1 MKLTQKGLNTFILFG
16 TGILYLVF
24 TYFLMIFAASDI
36 YAGQEGAESNIY
48 VHLTRIG
55 IIALSVFALIL
66 NKSVVSKTKLYLLV
80 TLWCVWMFL
89 SGLVQPDRYLINLS
103 FTLLWPS
110 VFFLFVLFRKSQIKE
125 IYVSGLFVIIF
136 LLACFLY
143 MTVMQARNVQLLDTL
158 ASVNHI
164 YYVILFLPWLLSLKN
179 SLLRNILLAAV
190 ILMVVFSAKRGAM
203 LAVLISTAIYLYYT
217 YIKGSGKG
225 MSVSGIMLAIVLA
238 IGAAYGFIIINESSD
253 GYLIGRFESIEDDQ
267 GSGRLEIYE
276 EVLSM
281 FSKSSIE
288 YKLMGHGHN
297 MVKPL
302 NKLDLSS
309 HNDYLEALFNYGV
322 IGLILLL
329 MILREMFIRARR
341 LYKLKSSS
349 FTHYVS
355 AIVIFVF
362 MTMVSH
368 IILYPTYII
377 FLMSYFGYME
387 PVIGNEINKKR

>member
-55 IIALSVFALIL
+55 IITLSVFALIL

-164 YYVILFLPWLLSLKN
+164 YYVILFLPWLLS
-179 SLLRNILLAAV
+179 
-190 ILMVVFSAKRGAM
+190 
-203 LAVLISTAIYLYYT
+203 
-217 YIKGSGKG
+217 
-225 MSVSGIMLAIVLA
+225 
-238 IGAAYGFIIINESSD
+238 
-253 GYLIGRFESIEDDQ
+253 
-267 GSGRLEIYE
+267 
-276 EVLSM
+276 
-281 FSKSSIE
+281 
-288 YKLMGHGHN
+288 
-297 MVKPL
+297 
-302 NKLDLSS
+302 
-309 HNDYLEALFNYGV
+309 
-322 IGLILLL
+322 
-329 MILREMFIRARR
+329 
-341 LYKLKSSS
+341 
-349 FTHYVS
+349 
-355 AIVIFVF
+355 
-362 MTMVSH
+362 
-368 IILYPTYII
+368 
-377 FLMSYFGYME
+377 
-387 PVIGNEINKKR
+387 